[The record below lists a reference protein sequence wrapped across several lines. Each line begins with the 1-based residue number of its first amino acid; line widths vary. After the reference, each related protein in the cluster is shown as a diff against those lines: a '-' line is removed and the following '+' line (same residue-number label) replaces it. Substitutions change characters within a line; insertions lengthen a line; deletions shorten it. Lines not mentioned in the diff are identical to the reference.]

1 MSGVIYKI
9 VTGNE
14 VYVGST
20 FNYKQRL
27 ADHKSNIINE
37 NSRDYNFKLYKTIRA
52 NDGEWEISIYEDNL
66 SMTKDELHIREE
78 EVRLLL
84 GATLNSRRAHMSEEL
99 RKETERKRS
108 AKWREENKDR
118 HKEESKKLVTCE
130 CGCIVT
136 KYGIYHHRKTAKHAR
151 LMISPE
157 LP

>member
-1 MSGVIYKI
+1 MSGVIYI
-9 VTGNE
+9 ITTGDE
-14 VYVGST
+14 GYVGST
-20 FNYKQRL
+20 DDFTTRMSH
-27 ADHKSNIINE
+27 HKGNIYNE
-37 NSRDYNFKLYKTIRA
+37 NSNKYNYKLYKTIRA

-151 LMISPE
+151 LMTS
-157 LP
+157 LSQT